1 MFCKDK
7 NILFQQ
13 KENKKKKVNKQ
24 EKVEKT
30 KNEPCPVF
38 RDCEFLVVE
47 IGKTAGKLQLVE
59 EQLKGDM
66 FTSTIENIN
75 KSIDYHEK

>member
-1 MFCKDK
+1 VFCKDK

-38 RDCEFLVVE
+38 RDCEFLVVQA
-47 IGKTAGKLQLVE
+47 ISSGLMSSIFLQFGQCSSRAIL
-59 EQLKGDM
+59 Q
-66 FTSTIENIN
+66 
-75 KSIDYHEK
+75 